1 MTIVILGL
9 VYGLPILIGIAM
21 QGLTMRYLAPVTGIE
36 KPEFM
41 DTAGIATRQV
51 VSALF
56 LILLL
61 HWLPIFVSG
70 PLVVVGAFT
79 ITVLH
84 CQNVYEISLQHS
96 VLYVLITTLTAI
108 IGVLLLGVLVVI
120 GAKMI
125 HTILLYVAGAS
136 AIAQAG

>member
-1 MTIVILGL
+1 MTIAILGF
-9 VYGLPILIGIAM
+9 VYGIPILVGIAV

-51 VSALF
+51 FAALF

-61 HWLPIFVSG
+61 HWLPFFLSG
-70 PLVVVGAFT
+70 PLVVVGALT

-84 CQNVYEISLQHS
+84 CQNVYQISLQHS
-96 VLYVLITTLTAI
+96 ILYVLITTVTAI
-108 IGVLLLGVLVVI
+108 IGVLLLGVLIVF
-120 GAKMI
+120 GAKII
-125 HTILLYVAGAS
+125 HAILIYISGAS
-136 AIAQAG
+136 AVAQMG